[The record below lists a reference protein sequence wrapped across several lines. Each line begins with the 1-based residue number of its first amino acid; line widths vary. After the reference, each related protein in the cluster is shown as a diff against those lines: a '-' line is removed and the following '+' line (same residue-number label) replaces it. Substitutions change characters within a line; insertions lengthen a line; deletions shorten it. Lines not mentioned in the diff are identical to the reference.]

1 MSGGP
6 RMATEK
12 IVVVESARSAR
23 GKIVVVAAGFGIVRL
38 RIRKSSSSSDL
49 DESSRMRLAQRRA

>member
-23 GKIVVVAAGFGIVRL
+23 AKIVVVVAGFRIVRL
-38 RIRKSSSSSDL
+38 RIRKSSSSDL